1 MINIRDLI
9 TEDTNII
16 EIYLLKNRDDNT
28 ILKSDISRD
37 DSYLDNVRR
46 KFKLTRNTKY
56 VYYTRN
62 NMTYVYDLSNDS
74 QFVFIRKLENVDTSV
89 NGLYAIAYNEMKL
102 QPYTFSCTNDI
113 NKRIEYNIE
122 EFKINNRLSII
133 IKNKN
138 VYIHYRHSKDVD
150 IDKIQEILN
159 HILKKL

>member
-1 MINIRDLI
+1 MVNIRELI

-16 EIYLLKNRDDNT
+16 EIYLLKNKDNSS

-37 DSYLDNVRR
+37 DIYLDNIRR
-46 KFKLTRNTKY
+46 KFKLTRNTTH
-56 VYYTRN
+56 VYYMRN

-74 QFVFIRKLENVDTSV
+74 QFVFIRKLENVDTSIH
-89 NGLYAIAYNEMKL
+89 GLYGIAYNEMKL
-102 QPYTFSCTNDI
+102 QPYTFSCTNDV

-138 VYIHYRHSKDVD
+138 IYIHYRHSKEVD
-150 IDKIQEILN
+150 IDKIQETIN

>member
-1 MINIRDLI
+1 MVNIRELI

-16 EIYLLKNRDDNT
+16 EIYLLKNKDNSS

-37 DSYLDNVRR
+37 DIYLDNIRR
-46 KFKLTRNTKY
+46 KFKLTRNTTH
-56 VYYTRN
+56 VYYMRN

-74 QFVFIRKLENVDTSV
+74 QFVFIRKLENVDTSI
-89 NGLYAIAYNEMKL
+89 NGLYGIAYNEMKL

-122 EFKINNRLSII
+122 EFKINNRISIL

-138 VYIHYRHSKDVD
+138 VYIHYKHSKDVD
-150 IDKIQEILN
+150 IDKIQETLN
-159 HILKKL
+159 HISKKL

>member
-1 MINIRDLI
+1 MVNIRELI

-16 EIYLLKNRDDNT
+16 EIYLLKNKDNSS
-28 ILKSDISRD
+28 ILKSDIRRD
-37 DSYLDNVRR
+37 DIYLDNIRR
-46 KFKLTRNTKY
+46 KFKLTRNTTH
-56 VYYTRN
+56 VYYMRN

-74 QFVFIRKLENVDTSV
+74 QFVFIRKLENVDTSIH
-89 NGLYAIAYNEMKL
+89 GLYGIAYNEMKL
-102 QPYTFSCTNDI
+102 QPYTFSCTNDV

-138 VYIHYRHSKDVD
+138 VYIHYRHSKEVD
-150 IDKIQEILN
+150 IDKIQETLN